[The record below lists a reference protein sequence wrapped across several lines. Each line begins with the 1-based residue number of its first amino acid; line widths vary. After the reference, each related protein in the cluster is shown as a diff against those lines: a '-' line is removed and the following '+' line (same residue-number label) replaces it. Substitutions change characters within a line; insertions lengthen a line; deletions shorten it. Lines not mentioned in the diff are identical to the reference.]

1 LRARIRGSSS
11 FSEALNAASF
21 RKSSN
26 AANGDVAVR
35 FLDMHVTASVLLT
48 AASAVA
54 LAQAP
59 TGKSVPVTVDN
70 FARAESDLYMG
81 RTVKDG
87 GLGQFTHNRTP
98 TEIDKQNVIRMNRD
112 TLYSAGVFDLDAG
125 PVTITLPNAGK
136 RFMSLQAISE
146 DHYVPV
152 VMYGSKP
159 VTLSRENVG
168 TRYVLAAVRT
178 LVDPSD
184 AKDLQEVHAL
194 QDGIKVSQ
202 KGAGN
207 FEVPS
212 WDEASQKKVR
222 DALLVLA
229 TTTGGF
235 RNAFGAKGQV
245 DPVRHLIATAAGWG
259 GNPDKDAAYLS
270 FTPAKNDGETVYKLR
285 VGQVPVNGFWS
296 ISVYNADGYF
306 QKNDLNTYSLNNI
319 TAAKDRDGY
328 VSVQFGGC
336 DGRIPNCIPT
346 MKGWNYTVRLYRPR
360 AEILDGK
367 WKFPEAQ
374 PIEFTS
380 RAIK

>member
-1 LRARIRGSSS
+1 
-11 FSEALNAASF
+11 
-21 RKSSN
+21 
-26 AANGDVAVR
+26 
-35 FLDMHVTASVLLT
+35 M
-48 AASAVA
+48 
-54 LAQAP
+54 
-59 TGKSVPVTVDN
+59 
-70 FARAESDLYMG
+70 
-81 RTVKDG
+81 
-87 GLGQFTHNRTP
+87 
-98 TEIDKQNVIRMNRD
+98 
-112 TLYSAGVFDLDAG
+112 
-125 PVTITLPNAGK
+125 
-136 RFMSLQAISE
+136 
-146 DHYVPV
+146 
-152 VMYGSKP
+152 
-159 VTLSRENVG
+159 
-168 TRYVLAAVRT
+168 
-178 LVDPSD
+178 
-184 AKDLQEVHAL
+184 
-194 QDGIKVSQ
+194 
-202 KGAGN
+202 
-207 FEVPS
+207 PS

-222 DALLVLA
+222 DALLILA

-235 RNAFGAKGQV
+235 KNAFGAKGQV

-285 VGQVPVNGFWS
+285 VGQVPVSGFWS